1 MLKFCK
7 VNKSDKS
14 DVKTLSLRK
23 ARKRNYA
30 IASGAIFAIIILHF
44 VFQFSFI
51 QSENF
56 KMVQKLT
63 KTGQFAEDEQIA
75 ENTVV
80 VPEISI
86 KEAEETEQATK
97 NEIRSEVK
105 TVYKAKKPEII
116 KQPQVKPPVQL
127 RFKSASSRTVINRN
141 EVQPKKREMQP
152 EIRAEQLRR
161 AEKILTGA

>member
-1 MLKFCK
+1 MQKSYK
-7 VNKSDKS
+7 ANKSDKS

-23 ARKRNYA
+23 ARKRNYT
-30 IASGAIFAIIILHF
+30 IASGAICAIVILHF

-80 VPEISI
+80 PEISF

-105 TVYKAKKPEII
+105 TVYKAKKLEII

-127 RFKSASSRTVINRN
+127 RFKSAPSRTVINRN